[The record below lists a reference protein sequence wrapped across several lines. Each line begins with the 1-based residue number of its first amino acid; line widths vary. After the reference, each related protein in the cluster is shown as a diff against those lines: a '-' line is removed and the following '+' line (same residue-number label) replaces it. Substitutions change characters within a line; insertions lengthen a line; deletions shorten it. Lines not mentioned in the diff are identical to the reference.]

1 MVEVWIPMVDG
12 RWLMLP
18 RHTQP
23 ERDAQAMLNQL
34 QITCRRNRRLAS
46 NPLNPPSERPLAR
59 LFCGGALSPASTESK
74 ALSCCETLELRKLG

>member
-1 MVEVWIPMVDG
+1 MVDG

-46 NPLNPPSERPLAR
+46 NPFNPPSERPRPVCFVVETFRQPL
-59 LFCGGALSPASTESK
+59 LNLKHLPVVKPSNCES
-74 ALSCCETLELRKLG
+74 